1 MPFPIILWGAAALGT
16 AIAGKYI
23 YDAVT
28 EDGGS
33 SSSSS
38 SSSGPSREE
47 VQQREKE
54 AIYTD
59 FQKEFLKFWQN
70 EDQLL
75 CLKDDD
81 ALTSC
86 QKLPDQ
92 VRTAAITPA
101 RALEMLYTYECEKT
115 CLNDIT
121 PIEDVE
127 FFFTMSFFADDC
139 ESMIESI
146 NNSISLTELS
156 PETDTSFEIMND
168 FFGNGSENENI
179 DDIFPS
185 LPRMAFADNYEL
197 CKDEGILSSL
207 RAACAMERSEALGS
221 LQGDWQRLTPELER
235 SWNDVKNLEKADAEG
250 SEPRVVVCGLLKAGK
265 SSLLNALFDD
275 PSNQHFP
282 TAATRKTVCNQCE
295 VLNGICFVDTPG
307 LDHDGQDTKEAE
319 SSYAGAD
326 LLLFVHNGE
335 KELEEQQ
342 LLLLQ
347 NLQAMHPMLEHR
359 LLVVITYK
367 EGAGE
372 NLQRLEET
380 IRQKIRERCSF
391 EPRIFAVDSRSYR
404 HQNERVRATSG
415 IAELRTAIEAYC
427 HDRSDQLKIERKE
440 RMSAA
445 LSALTAAVNCVGNA
459 IHNDRKKLTKQHNN
473 IRKAFAKLVHDK
485 KALVDGVGK

>member
-1 MPFPIILWGAAALGT
+1 MPFPALLWGAAALGT
-16 AIAGKYI
+16 AIAGKFI

-59 FQKEFLKFWQN
+59 FQKEFQKFWQN

-92 VRTAAITPA
+92 VRIAAITPA
-101 RALEMLYTYECEKT
+101 RALEMLHSCECTKT
-115 CLNDIT
+115 CLDNIT
-121 PIEDVE
+121 PIKNVE
-127 FFFTMSFFADDC
+127 LFFTISFFDNCDD
-139 ESMIESI
+139 MIESI
-146 NNSISLTELS
+146 NTSILYTETFD
-156 PETDTSFEIMND
+156 ETDNL
-168 FFGNGSENENI
+168 SENEEI

-185 LPRMAFADNYEL
+185 LPRMAFAEHYEL
-197 CKDEGILSSL
+197 CRDEGILSSL
-207 RAACAMERSEALGS
+207 RKACAKERSDVLGC
-221 LQGDWQRLTPELER
+221 LQSDWQRLTPELEHC
-235 SWNDVKNLEKADAEG
+235 WNDVRNLEAADAEG

-282 TAATRKTVCNQCE
+282 TAATRKTVRNQSE

-307 LDHDGQDTKEAE
+307 LDHDGKDTKEAE
-319 SSYAGAD
+319 DSYSGAD

-335 KELEEQQ
+335 KELEERQ

-347 NLQAMHPMLEHR
+347 QLQAMHPMLENR

>member
-1 MPFPIILWGAAALGT
+1 MPFPALLWGAAALGT

-75 CLKDDD
+75 CLKDAV
-81 ALTSC
+81 ALNSC
-86 QKLPDQ
+86 QELPDQ

-101 RALEMLYTYECEKT
+101 RALEMLYTYECKKT

-121 PIEDVE
+121 PIRDVE
-127 FFFTMSFFADDC
+127 SFFTRSFSSDDC
-139 ESMIESI
+139 DSMIERI
-146 NNSISLTELS
+146 NNSISLTEPCGTL
-156 PETDTSFEIMND
+156 
-168 FFGNGSENENI
+168 FGALVRPNPI
-179 DDIFPS
+179 YMATTKIIFPS

-197 CKDEGILSSL
+197 CRDEGILSSL
-207 RAACAMERSEALGS
+207 RAACATERSEALGS

-235 SWNDVKNLEKADAEG
+235 SWNDVKNLEKAAAEG
-250 SEPRVVVCGLLKAGK
+250 NEPRVVVCGLLKAGK

-307 LDHDGQDTKEAE
+307 LDHDGQDTREAE
-319 SSYAGAD
+319 SSYAAAD

-342 LLLLQ
+342 LLLLR

-404 HQNERVRATSG
+404 HHNERVRATSG
-415 IAELRTAIEAYC
+415 IAELRTAIEVYC

-445 LSALTAAVNCVGNA
+445 LSALTATVNSVGTA
-459 IHNDRKKLTKQHNN
+459 IQVDRKKLTQQHNR

>member
-1 MPFPIILWGAAALGT
+1 MPFPALLWGAAALGT
-16 AIAGKYI
+16 AIAGKFI

-59 FQKEFLKFWQN
+59 FQKEFQKFWQN

-75 CLKDDD
+75 CLKDAV
-81 ALTSC
+81 ALNSC
-86 QKLPDQ
+86 QELPDQ

-101 RALEMLYTYECEKT
+101 RALEMLYTYECKKT
-115 CLNDIT
+115 YLNDIT
-121 PIEDVE
+121 PIRDVE
-127 FFFTMSFFADDC
+127 SFFTRSFSSDDC
-139 ESMIESI
+139 DTMIERI
-146 NNSISLTELS
+146 NNSISFTEGHC
-156 PETDTSFEIMND
+156 SFL
-168 FFGNGSENENI
+168 GSVIKSNPVHKVAMAS
-179 DDIFPS
+179 IFPS

-207 RAACAMERSEALGS
+207 RAACAKERSDVLGC
-221 LQGDWQRLTPELER
+221 LQSDWQRLTPELEHC
-235 SWNDVKNLEKADAEG
+235 WNDVRNLEAADAEG

-282 TAATRKTVCNQCE
+282 TAATRKTVRNQSE

-307 LDHDGQDTKEAE
+307 LDHDGKDTKEAE
-319 SSYAGAD
+319 DSYSGAD

-335 KELEEQQ
+335 KELEERQ

-347 NLQAMHPMLEHR
+347 QLQAMHPMLENR